1 MQSCILF
8 QSSNNRELCKKNEYI
23 DIVGIDVPCL
33 LQSKSYL
40 KIIGIT
46 YYPHDDLSICLLSND
61 VKVIIKQN
69 QIFDN
74 IILASKSYVIK
85 VLPKLDMFIVQ
96 MDIQDVQS
104 GSKAKELINQCFN
117 IGNHIATI
125 RDINMNPGVLQCK
138 NCWRWSHTTHS
149 CRIQEAKCVKCSGLQ
164 KTEHHRQFRQCYKA
178 NNKINPSQL
187 ETKKGELCLHV
198 FKCLNYHSDHQAD
211 SNQCPFWKYKF
222 NCEWHNKKQVKIHEN
237 RNKLIP
243 LILSGT

>member
-85 VLPKLDMFIVQ
+85 VLPKLDMFIV
-96 MDIQDVQS
+96 
-104 GSKAKELINQCFN
+104 
-117 IGNHIATI
+117 
-125 RDINMNPGVLQCK
+125 
-138 NCWRWSHTTHS
+138 
-149 CRIQEAKCVKCSGLQ
+149 
-164 KTEHHRQFRQCYKA
+164 
-178 NNKINPSQL
+178 
-187 ETKKGELCLHV
+187 
-198 FKCLNYHSDHQAD
+198 
-211 SNQCPFWKYKF
+211 
-222 NCEWHNKKQVKIHEN
+222 
-237 RNKLIP
+237 
-243 LILSGT
+243 